1 MVPIFLVPLPAKN
14 HTDASAGTG
23 INDSVGAD
31 VSASG
36 DATSGIGASG
46 TIALWNIPLSSGC
59 WGIRGMLEMSL
70 G

>member
-46 TIALWNIPLSSGC
+46 TIAL
-59 WGIRGMLEMSL
+59 
-70 G
+70 